1 MSKTY
6 YVYLLSNKKST
17 VIYTGMTNDLVRRVY
32 QHKQGQSESFTQRY
46 RVNRLMYFES
56 FADVRDALEREK
68 QLKAGSRQKKLDLIN
83 STNPEWRDLYGELL

>member
-46 RVNRLMYFES
+46 RVNRLVYFES

-83 STNPEWRDLYGELL
+83 STNPEWRDLYDELL

>member
-1 MSKTY
+1 MPKTY
-6 YVYLLSNKKST
+6 YVYLLTNKKNT

-46 RVNRLMYFES
+46 RVNRLVYFES

-68 QLKAGSRQKKLDLIN
+68 QLKAGSRQKKLDFIN